1 MTVRKRIRVKK
12 AAELTGKTMA
22 RIKIIKG
29 LVVWYYYYSGTN
41 INIKLKI
48 IS

>member
-1 MTVRKRIRVKK
+1 V
-12 AAELTGKTMA
+12 ELIGKTTA
-22 RIKIIKG
+22 RIKTIRG

-48 IS
+48 AG